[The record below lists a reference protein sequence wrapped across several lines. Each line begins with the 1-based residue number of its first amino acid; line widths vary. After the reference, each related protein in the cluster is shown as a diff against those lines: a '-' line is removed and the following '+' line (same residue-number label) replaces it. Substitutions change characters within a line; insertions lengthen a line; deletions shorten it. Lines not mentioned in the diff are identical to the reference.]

1 MGMMAIYPG
10 SFDPITNGHSDL
22 VGRAA
27 GIFEQV
33 VVAVAA
39 RSVKADSAFDLE
51 QRVALAGEVLDD
63 LPNVV
68 VEGFDGLLIDYVR
81 ARGAQVLVRGLR
93 AVSDFEYEFQLAAM
107 NRSLEPEIE
116 TLFMMPG
123 EQYTFISST
132 LVKEV
137 AALGGDVSAFV
148 HPVVAAA
155 MQERFR

>member
-1 MGMMAIYPG
+1 MGMIGIYPG

-22 VGRAA
+22 VERAA
-27 GIFEQV
+27 GIFDQV

-39 RSVKADSAFDLE
+39 QSGKRGSAFNQAE
-51 QRVALAGEVLDD
+51 RVAMVGEVLQH

-68 VEGFDGLLIDYVR
+68 VEGFDGLLIEYVR
-81 ARGAQVLVRGLR
+81 TRGAHVLLRGLR

-107 NRSLEPEIE
+107 NRSLAPDIE

-123 EQYTFISST
+123 EQYNFVSST

-137 AALGGDVSAFV
+137 ACLGGAIDSFV
-148 HPVVAAA
+148 HPRVAAA
-155 MQERFR
+155 LREHFR

>member
-1 MGMMAIYPG
+1 MGMIAIYPG

-22 VGRAA
+22 VGRAV

-39 RSVKADSAFDLE
+39 RSVKAGSAFDLE
-51 QRVALAGEVLDD
+51 QRVALASEVLGH

-148 HPVVAAA
+148 HPLVAAA
-155 MQERFR
+155 MQEHFR

>member
-1 MGMMAIYPG
+1 MGMIAIYPG

-39 RSVKADSAFDLE
+39 RSVKAGSAFDLE
-51 QRVALAGEVLDD
+51 QRVALAGEVLGD

>member
-1 MGMMAIYPG
+1 MGLVAIYPG

-27 GIFEQV
+27 GIFDQV
-33 VVAVAA
+33 VVGVAA
-39 RSVKADSAFDLE
+39 QSSKTRAAFTRPR
-51 QRVALAGEVLDD
+51 RVELASQVLAP

-68 VEGFDGLLIDYVR
+68 VEGFDGLLIEYVR
-81 ARGAQVLVRGLR
+81 RRGAHVLVRGLR

-107 NRSLEPEIE
+107 NRSLQSDIE

-123 EQYTFISST
+123 EQYTFVSST

-137 AALGGDVSAFV
+137 ARLGGDVSSFV
-148 HPVVAAA
+148 HPLVAAA
-155 MQERFR
+155 LQERFA

>member
-1 MGMMAIYPG
+1 MGLVAIYPG

-27 GIFEQV
+27 GIFDQV
-33 VVAVAA
+33 VVGVAA
-39 RSVKADSAFDLE
+39 QSSKTGGAFTQ
-51 QRVALAGEVLDD
+51 QRRVELASEVLAD

-81 ARGAQVLVRGLR
+81 RRGAHVLVRGLR

-107 NRSLEPEIE
+107 NRSLQSEIE

-123 EQYTFISST
+123 EQYTFVSST

-137 AALGGDVSAFV
+137 ARLGGDVGSFV
-148 HPVVAAA
+148 HPLVAAA
-155 MQERFR
+155 LQERFA

>member
-1 MGMMAIYPG
+1 MGMIAIYPG
-10 SFDPITNGHSDL
+10 SFDPIPNGHSDL

-39 RSVKADSAFDLE
+39 RSVKAGSAFDLE
-51 QRVALAGEVLDD
+51 QRVALAGEVLGH